1 MRIAYFDC
9 FSGIS
14 GDMCL
19 GALIAAGVD
28 FDGLKEEL
36 AKLPVDGYAL
46 RREKIKRNGITAD
59 NIFVD
64 LLTEEQPERHLSDI
78 QQIIDGSDLPR
89 EAKEKS
95 KAVFGCLAAAEAA
108 VHDTTLENIHFHEV
122 GAVDAIIDVVGT
134 VMGLYLL
141 GVDKIYASPLPMGKG
156 FIRCM
161 HGIIP
166 SPAPATME
174 ILRNVTVYGN
184 GIEGELVTPTGA
196 ALIRTLAEDFIDLPA
211 MKVEKIGYGS
221 GKKAMQHPNL
231 LRLIIG
237 RGCHDHKPGILNH
250 GHRHEH
256 GHHVHSHVHGHGH
269 VHCHADAASGPVYEH
284 RHEHK
289 HDVEKDTGV
298 NK

>member
-1 MRIAYFDC
+1 
-9 FSGIS
+9 
-14 GDMCL
+14 MCL
-19 GALIAAGVD
+19 GALTAAGVD

-36 AKLPVDGYAL
+36 GKLPVDGYAL

-64 LLTEEQPERHLSDI
+64 LLAAEQPERHLSDI

-89 EAKEKS
+89 EVKEKS
-95 KAVFGCLAAAEAA
+95 KAVFSRLAAAEAA
-108 VHDTTLENIHFHEV
+108 VHDTTLESIHFHEV

-156 FIRCM
+156 FIKCM

-166 SPAPATME
+166 SPAPATIE
-174 ILRNVTVYGN
+174 ILQNVPVYGT

-196 ALIRTLAEDFIDLPA
+196 ALIHTLAEDFIDLPA
-211 MKVEKIGYGS
+211 MKVEKTGYGS

-237 RGCHDHKPGILNH
+237 EGCSHNHKSGSLSY

-256 GHHVHSHVHGHGH
+256 GHHVHSHVHGHDHGH
-269 VHCHADAASGPVYEH
+269 VHCHADAASGPVHEH
-284 RHEHK
+284 RHEHE
-289 HDVEKDTGV
+289 HDAEKDTGAI
-298 NK
+298 